1 MPQVSRPLLIALIA
15 VVGFAGAWM
24 TVLKKHATQSTAPP
38 PKAPG
43 MTGLG
48 HAVDRAKSAVNA
60 SQASADRAEK
70 AAGQTPAKSAP
81 ASVKHVAPVR
91 HVAPVKHVAPPKN
104 TLRVPVATTTV
115 LLFAG
120 TGADD
125 AAARQVVRSI
135 HGAHLKTIVAPLS
148 QVAKYAPMLG
158 GVQVDAAPAIY
169 VIGPD
174 RSTQEIV
181 GLPDRAQV
189 EAAVASVSPR
199 R

>member
-1 MPQVSRPLLIALIA
+1 MQLSRPLLIALIA

-24 TVLKKHATQSTAPP
+24 TVLKKHASTSAAPP

-48 HAVDRAKSAVNA
+48 NAVGRAKSAVA
-60 SQASADRAEK
+60 ESKSSAVTAEK
-70 AAGQTPAKSAP
+70 AAGQAPAATAKPAVVHVKAPAPAKAKAP
-81 ASVKHVAPVR
+81 APKPAPKP
-91 HVAPVKHVAPPKN
+91 AAA
-104 TLRVPVATTTV
+104 PVATTTV

-135 HGAHLKTIVAPLS
+135 HGPHLKTIVASLS
-148 QVAKYAPMLG
+148 QVSKYAPMLG
-158 GVQVDAAPAIY
+158 GVQVDASPAIY

-174 RSTQEIV
+174 RSAQEIV
-181 GLPDRAQV
+181 GLPDRDQV
-189 EAAVASVSPR
+189 EAAVESVSPR